1 MTRRFQRRA
10 FYALRGP
17 ARRVLPLAMLFGAS
31 LGTLAG
37 SRIFPPVPESV
48 ASLADASLSGSA
60 GYLRLLWTYS
70 APCFIAVFLS
80 AVLFGFL
87 LLPILF
93 LFRGFLL
100 SYSVSVLLAGGV
112 PAGRACLIVGAPGSL
127 FSYGFVF
134 AWRGG
139 VLLLSGYIPNLP
151 RLSDRPVFVRFRRP
165 ASDRR
170 AARVCRGIRPAA
182 FDPVTTIKHSIVS
195 RERKEEGRA
204 LLW

>member
-1 MTRRFQRRA
+1 MNVSPDDAAISAPRI
-10 FYALRGP
+10 LRLARP

-37 SRIFPPVPESV
+37 SRIFPP
-48 ASLADASLSGSA
+48 LADASLSGSA

-112 PAGRACLIVGAPGSL
+112 PAGKACLIVGLPAL
-127 FSYGFVF
+127 FSLTALFLLGEEAFCSSLDIYRTCRGYSTVRFSFVSADRLLIAALLVSAAAF
-134 AWRGG
+134 VRQLLIP
-139 VLLLSGYIPNLP
+139 LLL
-151 RLSDRPVFVRFRRP
+151 
-165 ASDRR
+165 
-170 AARVCRGIRPAA
+170 
-182 FDPVTTIKHSIVS
+182 
-195 RERKEEGRA
+195 
-204 LLW
+204 

>member
-1 MTRRFQRRA
+1 MNISPDDAAISAPRS
-10 FYALRGP
+10 LRLARP

-37 SRIFPPVPESV
+37 SCIFPPVPESV

-70 APCFIAVFLS
+70 APCFIAVS
-80 AVLFGFL
+80 H
-87 LLPILF
+87 
-93 LFRGFLL
+93 R
-100 SYSVSVLLAGGV
+100 
-112 PAGRACLIVGAPGSL
+112 RAPGSL
-127 FSYGFVF
+127 FSYGFIF

-195 RERKEEGRA
+195 RERKEEGGRCYG
-204 LLW
+204 

>member
-1 MTRRFQRRA
+1 MNVSPDDAAISAPRI
-10 FYALRGP
+10 LRLARP

-48 ASLADASLSGSA
+48 ADASLSGSA

-112 PAGRACLIVGAPGSL
+112 PAARACLIVGLPAL
-127 FSYGFVF
+127 FSLTALFLLGEEAFCSSLDIYRTCRGYPTVRFSFVSADRLLIAALLVSAAAF
-134 AWRGG
+134 VRQLLIP
-139 VLLLSGYIPNLP
+139 LLL
-151 RLSDRPVFVRFRRP
+151 
-165 ASDRR
+165 
-170 AARVCRGIRPAA
+170 
-182 FDPVTTIKHSIVS
+182 
-195 RERKEEGRA
+195 
-204 LLW
+204 

>member
-1 MTRRFQRRA
+1 MNVSPDDAAISAPRI
-10 FYALRGP
+10 LRLARP

-112 PAGRACLIVGAPGSL
+112 PAGRACLIVGLPALFLLGEEAFCSSL
-127 FSYGFVF
+127 DIYRTCRGYPTVRFSFVSADRLLIAALLVSAAAF
-134 AWRGG
+134 VRQLLIP
-139 VLLLSGYIPNLP
+139 LLL
-151 RLSDRPVFVRFRRP
+151 
-165 ASDRR
+165 
-170 AARVCRGIRPAA
+170 
-182 FDPVTTIKHSIVS
+182 
-195 RERKEEGRA
+195 
-204 LLW
+204 

>member
-1 MTRRFQRRA
+1 MNVSPDDAAISAPRI
-10 FYALRGP
+10 LRLARP

-31 LGTLAG
+31 LGT
-37 SRIFPPVPESV
+37 VPESV

-112 PAGRACLIVGAPGSL
+112 PAARACLIVGLPAL
-127 FSYGFVF
+127 FSLTALFLLGEEAFCSSLDIYRTCRGYPTVRFSFVSTDRLLIAALLVSAAAF
-134 AWRGG
+134 VRQLLIP
-139 VLLLSGYIPNLP
+139 LLL
-151 RLSDRPVFVRFRRP
+151 
-165 ASDRR
+165 
-170 AARVCRGIRPAA
+170 
-182 FDPVTTIKHSIVS
+182 
-195 RERKEEGRA
+195 
-204 LLW
+204 

>member
-1 MTRRFQRRA
+1 MNVSPDNAAISAPRI
-10 FYALRGP
+10 LRLARP

-37 SRIFPPVPESV
+37 SRISRRFRSPSRRLPTPLFRARPDTPP
-48 ASLADASLSGSA
+48 GS
-60 GYLRLLWTYS
+60 LWTYS

-112 PAGRACLIVGAPGSL
+112 PREE
-127 FSYGFVF
+127 
-134 AWRGG
+134 
-139 VLLLSGYIPNLP
+139 
-151 RLSDRPVFVRFRRP
+151 PV
-165 ASDRR
+165 S
-170 AARVCRGIRPAA
+170 
-182 FDPVTTIKHSIVS
+182 S
-195 RERKEEGRA
+195 
-204 LLW
+204 

>member
-1 MTRRFQRRA
+1 MNVSPDDAAISAPRI
-10 FYALRGP
+10 LRLARP

-37 SRIFPPVPESV
+37 S
-48 ASLADASLSGSA
+48 LADAALSGSA

-100 SYSVSVLLAGGV
+100 SYSVSVLLTGGV
-112 PAGRACLIVGAPGSL
+112 PAGRACLIVGLPAL
-127 FSYGFVF
+127 FSLTALFLLGEEAFCSSLDIYRTCRGYPAVRFSFVSADRLLIAALLVSAAAF
-134 AWRGG
+134 VRQLLIP
-139 VLLLSGYIPNLP
+139 LLL
-151 RLSDRPVFVRFRRP
+151 
-165 ASDRR
+165 
-170 AARVCRGIRPAA
+170 
-182 FDPVTTIKHSIVS
+182 
-195 RERKEEGRA
+195 
-204 LLW
+204 

>member
-1 MTRRFQRRA
+1 MNVSPDDAAISAPRI
-10 FYALRGP
+10 LRLAQP
-17 ARRVLPLAMLFGAS
+17 ARRVLPLAMLFGAW

-48 ASLADASLSGSA
+48 ASLADALSGSA

-100 SYSVSVLLAGGV
+100 SYSVSVLLTGGV
-112 PAGRACLIVGAPGSL
+112 PAGRACLIVGLPAL
-127 FSYGFVF
+127 FSLTALFLLGEEAFCSSLDIYRTCRGYPAVRFSFVSADRLLIAALLVSAAAF
-134 AWRGG
+134 VRQLLIP
-139 VLLLSGYIPNLP
+139 LLL
-151 RLSDRPVFVRFRRP
+151 
-165 ASDRR
+165 
-170 AARVCRGIRPAA
+170 
-182 FDPVTTIKHSIVS
+182 
-195 RERKEEGRA
+195 
-204 LLW
+204 